1 MKGFYRHYKGR
12 NYQVVG
18 EALDTRDDSLV
29 VIYRTLYPSEYSLF
43 SRPKEEFYG
52 MVRLESGEMVP
63 RFSPVDFHELPETDR
78 RRIVEFLDLRK
89 REEE

>member
-18 EALDTRDDSLV
+18 EALDTRDDSIV

-43 SRPKEEFYG
+43 SRPKEEFNG
-52 MVRLESGEMVP
+52 MAHLENGEMVR
-63 RFSPVDFHELPETDR
+63 RFVPVELHDLPEEAQR
-78 RRIVEFLDLRK
+78 RVLDFLDLRK
-89 REEE
+89 